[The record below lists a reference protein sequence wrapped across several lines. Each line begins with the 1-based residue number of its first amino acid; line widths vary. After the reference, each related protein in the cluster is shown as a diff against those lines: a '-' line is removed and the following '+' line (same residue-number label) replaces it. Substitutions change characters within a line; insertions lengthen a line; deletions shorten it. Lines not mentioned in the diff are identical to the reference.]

1 MSPEAAKSDN
11 SSSRDLQSAVL
22 QTTLQEIS
30 SRPTEPERGASAD
43 DCCVIC
49 LDQITEGCEAQ
60 PCHHRN
66 FDYLCL
72 VTWLEQ
78 QAACPLCKT
87 EIKEVRYDFSDDQKQ
102 WKTFKPAPA
111 PAAAKTAGNA
121 AAAQQERRYYSQMFA
136 SDSELVSR
144 ARTFLRRELQ
154 VFEFLSPDNDAR
166 TPEADPVRRRRANNA
181 EFLLEY
187 IVAILKTVDM
197 QGSMGQAEELIQ
209 EFLGLCPF
217 CYLGK
222 ARLNRAIDLYQKT
235 YPAGK
240 EDKFNVSWQ
249 AYYLDP
255 TAPKKGV
262 PVNERMAARFGADRL
277 EMMHARMK
285 KLGAAEGFNF
295 TFDGK
300 VGHTRDAHRA
310 IQLAKT
316 KGPEVE
322 NAVVTSI
329 MKSYFEEGGDIT
341 SWDTIVDS
349 AVRGGLAKE
358 EVKKWLEEGK
368 GGEEV
373 DRQVEDAYRMGV
385 RGVPHFVINDKYEIG
400 GAQDVGE
407 FLETLVAAREG
418 GKGASGQDG
427 LSC

>member
-209 EFLGLCPF
+209 EFLGPQNVAAQAWTACILH
-217 CYLGK
+217 
-222 ARLNRAIDLYQKT
+222 
-235 YPAGK
+235 AG
-240 EDKFNVSWQ
+240 
-249 AYYLDP
+249 
-255 TAPKKGV
+255 
-262 PVNERMAARFGADRL
+262 
-277 EMMHARMK
+277 
-285 KLGAAEGFNF
+285 
-295 TFDGK
+295 
-300 VGHTRDAHRA
+300 
-310 IQLAKT
+310 
-316 KGPEVE
+316 
-322 NAVVTSI
+322 
-329 MKSYFEEGGDIT
+329 EETTDGDI
-341 SWDTIVDS
+341 
-349 AVRGGLAKE
+349 RGGVTKL
-358 EVKKWLEEGK
+358 
-368 GGEEV
+368 
-373 DRQVEDAYRMGV
+373 DAPV
-385 RGVPHFVINDKYEIG
+385 ITRG
-400 GAQDVGE
+400 
-407 FLETLVAAREG
+407 
-418 GKGASGQDG
+418 
-427 LSC
+427 

>member
-121 AAAQQERRYYSQMFA
+121 AVAQQERRYYSQMFA

-209 EFLGLCPF
+209 EFLGPQNVAAQAWTACILH
-217 CYLGK
+217 
-222 ARLNRAIDLYQKT
+222 
-235 YPAGK
+235 AG
-240 EDKFNVSWQ
+240 
-249 AYYLDP
+249 
-255 TAPKKGV
+255 
-262 PVNERMAARFGADRL
+262 
-277 EMMHARMK
+277 
-285 KLGAAEGFNF
+285 
-295 TFDGK
+295 
-300 VGHTRDAHRA
+300 
-310 IQLAKT
+310 
-316 KGPEVE
+316 
-322 NAVVTSI
+322 
-329 MKSYFEEGGDIT
+329 EETTDGDI
-341 SWDTIVDS
+341 
-349 AVRGGLAKE
+349 RGGVTKL
-358 EVKKWLEEGK
+358 
-368 GGEEV
+368 
-373 DRQVEDAYRMGV
+373 DAPV
-385 RGVPHFVINDKYEIG
+385 ITRG
-400 GAQDVGE
+400 
-407 FLETLVAAREG
+407 
-418 GKGASGQDG
+418 
-427 LSC
+427 

>member
-30 SRPTEPERGASAD
+30 SRPTEPERCASAD

-111 PAAAKTAGNA
+111 PAGAKTAGNA
-121 AAAQQERRYYSQMFA
+121 AAAQQERRYYSQVRPRRPRPQNARSSYRTFVPSQDETIARRRDVYRRQLYSLHVGSNRISRYRDLTPQMFA

-209 EFLGLCPF
+209 EFLGQ
-217 CYLGK
+217 LGFGVHIRRWRIGT
-222 ARLNRAIDLYQKT
+222 ALY
-235 YPAGK
+235 
-240 EDKFNVSWQ
+240 N
-249 AYYLDP
+249 
-255 TAPKKGV
+255 
-262 PVNERMAARFGADRL
+262 
-277 EMMHARMK
+277 
-285 KLGAAEGFNF
+285 
-295 TFDGK
+295 
-300 VGHTRDAHRA
+300 
-310 IQLAKT
+310 IQ
-316 KGPEVE
+316 
-322 NAVVTSI
+322 TS
-329 MKSYFEEGGDIT
+329 FR
-341 SWDTIVDS
+341 S
-349 AVRGGLAKE
+349 AGGLKAPAQN
-358 EVKKWLEEGK
+358 VAAQARTACTLR
-368 GGEEV
+368 GGEETTDGDIRGGV
-373 DRQVEDAYRMGV
+373 TKLDAPV
-385 RGVPHFVINDKYEIG
+385 ITRG
-400 GAQDVGE
+400 
-407 FLETLVAAREG
+407 
-418 GKGASGQDG
+418 
-427 LSC
+427 